1 MFLCLSIFFIFFL
14 HIQKCLEIHQ
24 LSIIKIIMKVFKNAI
39 ERYQRLS
46 LEEKEKSG
54 NMVVSNTEI
63 YQKIKKQ

>member
-1 MFLCLSIFFIFFL
+1 
-14 HIQKCLEIHQ
+14 
-24 LSIIKIIMKVFKNAI
+24 MKVFKNAI

-63 YQKIKKQ
+63 YQKIKKQQLVQYRKKYYKMRKNALL

>member
-14 HIQKCLEIHQ
+14 HIQNCLEIHQ
-24 LSIIKIIMKVFKNAI
+24 LSIIKIIMKVCKNAI

>member
-1 MFLCLSIFFIFFL
+1 
-14 HIQKCLEIHQ
+14 
-24 LSIIKIIMKVFKNAI
+24 MKVCKNAI

-54 NMVVSNTEI
+54 NMFVSNTEI